1 MTDPIDD
8 EAFLIAFRDATLPP
22 AAFTHEA
29 HLWLAWLHLR
39 RSPPDRAIHEV
50 QEQIQRYA
58 RHLGALTKY
67 HCTLTVAAMKLVQ
80 VRMTTDEGISFDSF
94 IKGHPELMT
103 RFRELVGRHYTDERL
118 ASSEA
123 RMHYLEPD
131 LIPFDGD
138 RTIPPVRSQPR
149 EHETD

>member
-29 HLWLAWLHLR
+29 HL
-39 RSPPDRAIHEV
+39 
-50 QEQIQRYA
+50 
-58 RHLGALTKY
+58 
-67 HCTLTVAAMKLVQ
+67 
-80 VRMTTDEGISFDSF
+80 
-94 IKGHPELMT
+94 
-103 RFRELVGRHYTDERL
+103 RL

-123 RMHYLEPD
+123 RMYYLEPD